1 MRHPHLRTITIFSS
15 PVWAILAIAQ
25 VSKGG
30 EPSIAPLSVG
40 VSTASSTVL
49 VSKNN
54 PQCSNNQLTDTEIQT
69 ILDIHNKARA
79 EVGVA
84 PLVWNCKLADYAQR
98 WVNKDVWNHSSNQE
112 LSQIIPGSR
121 SGENLAVAAP
131 ATQPIATIGPLD
143 WLAEKKFW
151 NNKAGQCKAGKVCTH
166 YTQVVW
172 QKTTQIG
179 CGLNR
184 KSNAMGSQWSQNA
197 LYLSCIY
204 NPAGNFAD
212 AAGRMKPYK

>member
-1 MRHPHLRTITIFSS
+1 MRHHPLRTITILSS
-15 PVWAILAIAQ
+15 SVWAILAIAQ

-30 EPSIAPLSVG
+30 ESLQVSQSIG
-40 VSTASSTVL
+40 VSTSSSMLL

-54 PQCSNNQLTDTEIQT
+54 PQCSNNQLTDSDVQT

-98 WVNKDVWNHSSNQE
+98 WVNKDLWAHSSNQDRN
-112 LSQIIPGSR
+112 QIIPGSP
-121 SGENLAVAAP
+121 SGENIAAAAP

-143 WLAEKKFW
+143 WLSEKKFW
-151 NNKAGQCKAGKVCTH
+151 DPKAGQCKAGKVCTH

-179 CGLNR
+179 CGVNR
-184 KSNAMGSQWSQNA
+184 KSSAMGSQWSQNS
-197 LYLSCIY
+197 LYLSCVY
-204 NPAGNFAD
+204 NPAGNYSD
-212 AAGRMKPYK
+212 AAGRMQPYK